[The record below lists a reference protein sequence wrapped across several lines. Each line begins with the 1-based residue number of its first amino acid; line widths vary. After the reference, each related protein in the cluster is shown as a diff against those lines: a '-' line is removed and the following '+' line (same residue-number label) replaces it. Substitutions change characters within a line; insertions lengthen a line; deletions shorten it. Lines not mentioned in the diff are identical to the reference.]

1 MPAIVAEI
9 SGEAFYTGEHTF
21 YCEVDD
27 PMPFLQ
33 IKWITNCKCL
43 VFCFV
48 VTKFMYYTYK
58 LWWKLTKHLDQFTT
72 YMA

>member
-33 IKWITNCKCL
+33 IK
-43 VFCFV
+43 
-48 VTKFMYYTYK
+48 
-58 LWWKLTKHLDQFTT
+58 
-72 YMA
+72 